1 MIAIKRCFLVF
12 LLFLSSAITLQAE
25 IPDEVTYV
33 LRQCAKAMGHSE
45 GVEYEMSLKAK
56 MALVTILKGQ
66 INVFAKDNK
75 NKFFLTMKVL
85 GQPTKSAGG
94 FDGVNQWKYTQ
105 GELGDTI
112 YIRQNVQK
120 LKNDYDLNLHI
131 DLEYRNAKLKTRFG
145 NFIITFTEPRDPGS
159 PQKVTMTISGKD
171 YMFREMETSKDGT
184 TMTMKLTHLK
194 IGVPDNIFTFDPNQ
208 YPDAAIV
215 VLK

>member
-1 MIAIKRCFLVF
+1 MRAIKHRLLVI
-12 LLFLSSAITLQAE
+12 LLLLSSALTLQAQ
-25 IPDEVTYV
+25 IPEEVTDV
-33 LRQCAKAMGHSE
+33 LRKCANAMGNPQ

-56 MALVTILKGQ
+56 IALVTVLKGQ

-75 NKFFLTMKVL
+75 NKFYLSMKVL

-105 GELGDTI
+105 GAEGDTI
-112 YIRQNVQK
+112 FIRPSAHK
-120 LKNDYDLNLHI
+120 MRNDYDLNLHI
-131 DLEYRNAKLKTRFG
+131 DLEYSKATMKTRFG
-145 NFIITFTEPRDPGS
+145 NYVITFTEPKDPGV
-159 PQKVTMTISGKD
+159 PKKVTMTISGKD

-194 IGVPDNIFTFDPNQ
+194 IGVLDEIFTFDPNQ

-215 VLK
+215 VYN